1 MEQVNQ
7 AIATLYARHVL
18 AALLAEWP
26 AGQPLS
32 DEALELSGSSHMA
45 YILDMLV
52 QLEEKT
58 LWEKVRAW
66 CWEHVGAPAG
76 GLLDAGSTVG
86 GPVGGLVGCWE
97 HVRGPGRG
105 LVG

>member
-1 MEQVNQ
+1 MTVDQVNQ

-66 CWEHVGAPAG
+66 G
-76 GLLDAGSTVG
+76 G
-86 GPVGGLVGCWE
+86 GCWWGE
-97 HVRGPGRG
+97 GGAYHQ
-105 LVG
+105 

>member
-1 MEQVNQ
+1 MNQ

-66 CWEHVGAPAG
+66 
-76 GLLDAGSTVG
+76 
-86 GPVGGLVGCWE
+86 GGLVVVWWMQVGWL
-97 HVRGPGRG
+97 GPRG
-105 LVG
+105 LVFDFA